1 MHMKKII
8 IALVLLF
15 SVSFIYSQSTV
26 NNILKAT
33 QYYKKGVSLI
43 KSKNYP
49 QAISILDSCIK
60 QNPKLGVA
68 YYQRGLA
75 KLKTNATNKANQ
87 YTNVC
92 DDFSTAT
99 KLGYK
104 VPSTIK
110 KQANCSGK

>member
-1 MHMKKII
+1 MKRII
-8 IALVLLF
+8 IGLALLF
-15 SVSFIYSQSTV
+15 SVSFLYSQNVV

-33 QYYKKGVSLI
+33 QYYQKGVSLI
-43 KSKNYP
+43 KNKNYT

-92 DDFSTAT
+92 EDFAMAK
-99 KLGYK
+99 KLGCK
-104 VPSTIK
+104 VPSNLK
-110 KQANCSGK
+110 KQANCAGK

>member
-1 MHMKKII
+1 MKKII
-8 IALVLLF
+8 IAFIFLLGT
-15 SVSFIYSQSTV
+15 SFIYSQSSV

-43 KSKNYP
+43 KNKNYA

-92 DDFSTAT
+92 EDFTTAA
-99 KLGYK
+99 KLGCK
-104 VPSTIK
+104 VPAGIK
-110 KQANCSGK
+110 KQANCSGKK